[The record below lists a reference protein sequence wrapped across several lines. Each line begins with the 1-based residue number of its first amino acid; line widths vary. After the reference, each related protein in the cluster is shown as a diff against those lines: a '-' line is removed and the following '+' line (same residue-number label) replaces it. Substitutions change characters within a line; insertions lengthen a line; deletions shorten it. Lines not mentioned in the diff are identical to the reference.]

1 MKASEARNKSE
12 LIKNESTKREYQKIM
27 QSVDQAVS
35 KGEFS
40 TWIYDP
46 IGEYTKQVLISD
58 GYTLTDESNYRNEYL
73 IKLNW

>member
-12 LIKNESTKREYQKIM
+12 LIKNESTRHEYQKIM
-27 QSVDQAVS
+27 QSVEQVVA

-46 IGEYTKQVLISD
+46 IGEYTKQVLIND
-58 GYTLTDESNYRNEYL
+58 GYTLSEESNFRNEYL
-73 IKLNW
+73 IKISW